1 MLAWYSS
8 KKAAG
13 LGPDLQMFE
22 SVISCCV
29 NSKHFEIAGRVFEE
43 MMIGSAS
50 SSTQKLNLKMA
61 PLSLSKDAVEG
72 DGSTNDD
79 VVQSPFTPSED
90 IVITNPVQAYATK
103 TVGLC
108 CNCKGYQNAMCE
120 YRGCRVIVLVVAVL
134 FVKHN
139 YVWSS
144 DYLGGGCSLC
154 LLMFSI
160 FMYFELT
167 YVLMFPFFYLFW
179 FLLGF

>member
-13 LGPDLQMFE
+13 LGPGLQMFE

-50 SSTQKLNLKMA
+50 SSAQKLNLKMA
-61 PLSLSKDAVEG
+61 SLSLSNIRECNDIVPVLKLQGNSRDAVEG

-79 VVQSPFTPSED
+79 AVQSPFTPSED
-90 IVITNPVQAYATK
+90 IVITNPVQASATK
-103 TVGLC
+103 NVGLC

-139 YVWSS
+139 YVSS
-144 DYLGGGCSLC
+144 TDYLGGGCSLC
-154 LLMFSI
+154 PS
-160 FMYFELT
+160 
-167 YVLMFPFFYLFW
+167 
-179 FLLGF
+179 

>member
-1 MLAWYSS
+1 
-8 KKAAG
+8 
-13 LGPDLQMFE
+13 
-22 SVISCCV
+22 
-29 NSKHFEIAGRVFEE
+29 
-43 MMIGSAS
+43 
-50 SSTQKLNLKMA
+50 
-61 PLSLSKDAVEG
+61 
-72 DGSTNDD
+72 
-79 VVQSPFTPSED
+79 VQSPFTPSED

-144 DYLGGGCSLC
+144 DYVGGGYSLC
-154 LLMFSI
+154 LLMFYI

-167 YVLMFPFFYLFW
+167 YVLMFPSFYLFW